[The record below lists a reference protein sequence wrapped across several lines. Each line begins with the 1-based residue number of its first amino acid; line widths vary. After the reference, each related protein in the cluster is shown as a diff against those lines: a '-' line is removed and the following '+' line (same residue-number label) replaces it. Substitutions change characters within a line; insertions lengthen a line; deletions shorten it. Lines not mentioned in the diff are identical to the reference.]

1 MSILDQILQDQE
13 AAKAALGAALNQKAF
28 DILDSIS
35 SNEQIEVV
43 MYDDEDDTNESVE
56 DLTEEE
62 LEEAKNTPYPKNMAK
77 PMTDADIKAWQIR
90 QAYEKK
96 AANAN
101 KSAPKFA
108 KALHAAR
115 VKHDDEVD
123 ESVEEQLDEA
133 SVKLNLGYY
142 EVHHG
147 GQRVGKYVA
156 KYEAKEHAADLN
168 AKAANAATKARLAK
182 LAKAR
187 AKNESVEDESTEGLA
202 EGLGSLAGL
211 SKHLIKT
218 VTAGRAYGV
227 QGAGEHSEVETHAV
241 KNKSGHRAILNKA
254 LDAGHVPVVYVNG
267 KIHSAGKSNSSSYGR
282 PDYAIHSGDEQQ
294 TQRQVTYSKGYRS
307 GGKMHY
313 PEPHVGQ
320 NPRYSKGDAL
330 EKLTP
335 GHEASFYKE
344 NKVEVKVIHPDKERQ
359 KLHAQRT
366 NARPETQ
373 TNYVNTKPGDKH
385 ASQYVDGKT
394 KTSVTSAGDNLKSIK
409 TAAALKLAT
418 QKLGGD
424 NSSANKKAMDL
435 HAELG
440 AHLAK
445 GDHKNAINTANKLAD
460 HVRQQGLSTHAD
472 KIADYAKN
480 LKDLKS
486 RYDKSYAKSN
496 LAKLRGDKVDESEEL
511 TEALEAMLVE
521 MLDTNEAVVGGS
533 VKKDH
538 YGNILHVKT
547 VPDSA
552 KLTPAQIKAHHD
564 KIQKERQKEH
574 EARSSTRSSGQP
586 LDTEE

>member
-43 MYDDEDDTNESVE
+43 MYDDEDTNESVE
-56 DLTEEE
+56 DL
-62 LEEAKNTPYPKNMAK
+62 
-77 PMTDADIKAWQIR
+77 D
-90 QAYEKK
+90 
-96 AANAN
+96 
-101 KSAPKFA
+101 
-108 KALHAAR
+108 
-115 VKHDDEVD
+115 
-123 ESVEEQLDEA
+123 EEQLDEA
-133 SVKLNLGYY
+133 SVKLNMGYY

-187 AKNESVEDESTEGLA
+187 AKNESVEDESIEGLA

-282 PDYAIHSGDEQQ
+282 PDYAIHDADTQH
-294 TQRQVTYSKGYRS
+294 TQREVTYSKGYRS

-366 NARPETQ
+366 NARPESQ

-418 QKLGGD
+418 QKLGGNND
-424 NSSANKKAMDL
+424 SANKKAMDL
-435 HAELG
+435 HTELG
-440 AHLAK
+440 QHLAK

-460 HVRQQGLSTHAD
+460 HVRAQGLSTHAD

-486 RYDKSYAKSN
+486 RYDKSYAKRN
-496 LAKLRGDKVDESEEL
+496 LARLRGEKVDESEEL

-521 MLDTNEAVVGGS
+521 MLDTNEAVVAGS
-533 VKKDH
+533 VKKDAH
-538 YGNILHVKT
+538 GNVLHVKT
-547 VPDSA
+547 VPGSNHPA
-552 KLTPAQIKAHHD
+552 PTAAQIKAHHD
-564 KIQKERQKEH
+564 RVQKQRQKEH